1 MDDMTDSYQAIYDAV
16 RSKISNGNVG
26 EVIRDVAFHALD
38 ISHAVAMVRDEM
50 LSAVYDMHAPH
61 VLMRPELTLDGD
73 QWCAL
78 YGKDLMDGVAGFGDT
93 PLLAMEAFDK
103 AWRTERTP
111 VAARQIK
118 AIADEE
124 AAQTRHDN
132 SQFGVGA

>member
-1 MDDMTDSYQAIYDAV
+1 MTMTDIYQATYEAV
-16 RSKISNGNVG
+16 RSKISGGNIG
-26 EVIRDVAFHALD
+26 ETVRDVAGNAFD

-50 LSAVYDMHAPH
+50 LSAAYDMHAPH

-124 AAQTRHDN
+124 VREAAHAH

>member
-1 MDDMTDSYQAIYDAV
+1 MTDTYQAIYDAV
-16 RSKISNGNVG
+16 RSRISGGNIG
-26 EVIRDVAFHALD
+26 EAVRDVAGNAFD

-50 LSAVYDMHAPH
+50 LSAAYDMHAPH
-61 VLMRPELTLDGD
+61 VLMRPELTLDGAM
-73 QWCAL
+73 WCAL
-78 YGKDLMDGVAGFGDT
+78 YGKDLMDGVAGFGET

-111 VAARQIK
+111 AAARQIK

-124 AAQTRHDN
+124 AAQERHAD